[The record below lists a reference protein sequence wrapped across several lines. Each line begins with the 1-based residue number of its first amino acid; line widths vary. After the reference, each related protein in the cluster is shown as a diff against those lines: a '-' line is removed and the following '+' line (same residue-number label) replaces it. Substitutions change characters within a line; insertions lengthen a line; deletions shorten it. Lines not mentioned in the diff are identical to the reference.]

1 MALPWKLHGDG
12 KSVAQ
17 DAIVL
22 PEERL
27 SWGRTI
33 GFGAQH
39 VVAMF
44 GATFLVPLITG
55 FPPTATL
62 FFSGLG
68 TILFLLIT
76 GNRLPSYLG
85 SSFAFLAPI
94 AVATAGYDYGDVA
107 GLARASFAII
117 AMGVLVALVGILVQ
131 RFGIGWVNALMPP
144 VVMGSVVALIGF
156 NLAPAV
162 KNNWYGNPAANPD
175 VNQGLHSTA
184 ALITIAS
191 ILLITVLFR
200 GLLGRL
206 SIVLGMVVGYV
217 AATLMGIVNFDDV
230 RDAAWIGL
238 PDFHLPANPFAD
250 PSLWGLLPAFLP
262 VVLVLIAENVGHVKS
277 VGLMVNRD
285 LDGVTGRALLAD
297 GVSTVL
303 AGFGGGSA
311 TTTYGENI
319 GVMAATRVYSTAAYW
334 VAGIIAML
342 LGFSPKVGA
351 LIFSV
356 PAGVL
361 GGVTVALYG
370 LIGLIGVKIW
380 IDNKVDFSKPINQF
394 TAAVALIVGI
404 ADFSL
409 QLGDV
414 MFNGI
419 ALGTLAAIGV
429 YHVMRLVGRARGGE
443 LDIDSPVVTGGEL
456 VEGDGEET
464 PR

>member
-12 KSVAQ
+12 KHVAP

-44 GATFLVPLITG
+44 GATFLVPLLTG
-55 FPPTATL
+55 FSPTATL

-68 TILFLLIT
+68 TMLFLLLT

-85 SSFAFLAPI
+85 SSFAFIAPI
-94 AVATAGYDYGDVA
+94 LAATAGGDDL
-107 GLARASFAII
+107 GRASFGILAI
-117 AMGVLVALVGILVQ
+117 GVLMAVVGLVVH
-131 RFGIGWVNALMPP
+131 RFGTGWINALMPP
-144 VVMGSVVALIGF
+144 VVMGAIVALIGF

-162 KNNWYGNPAANPD
+162 RNNWTGNPGANPD
-175 VNQGLHSTA
+175 VDQVLSSWV
-184 ALITIAS
+184 ALATLVA

-200 GLLGRL
+200 GLIGRL
-206 SIVLGMVVGYV
+206 SIVLGMAVGYIIAVV
-217 AATLMGIVNFDDV
+217 AGLVNFDAVAEADWV
-230 RDAAWIGL
+230 GL
-238 PDFHLPANPFAD
+238 PQFHAVGNPFAD

-297 GVSTVL
+297 GLSTML
-303 AGFGGGSA
+303 AGFGGGSG

-334 VAGIIAML
+334 VAGTIAVL
-342 LGFSPKVGA
+342 LSFSPKVGA
-351 LIFSV
+351 VIFSV
-356 PAGVL
+356 PPAVL

-394 TAAVALIVGI
+394 SAAVPLIVGI
-404 ADFSL
+404 ADFTIQFGS
-409 QLGDV
+409 V
-414 MFNGI
+414 VFNGI
-419 ALGTLAAIGV
+419 ALGTIAAIGV
-429 YHVMRLVGRARGGE
+429 YHLMRVLAKARGGE
-443 LDIDSPVVTGGEL
+443 MQLADPVVTGPAA
-456 VEGDGEET
+456 DDAS
-464 PR
+464 